1 MVCREENQFVH
12 RQNARDLSEQ
22 GNLANKPD
30 HLISRLETTLVW
42 LFVEIPWLCVV
53 PIILCQPIKN
63 IQCISSRLK
72 REIWSLSALKETMI
86 LEQSHDVQ
94 KPSVLLP
101 TGTKFIGSYGQWK
114 KWETRSTGTLRKLCR
129 TLPTVVLAKEWL
141 IDESVVLYPLT
152 LSFLAICQ
160 SLKIKLLVYSAFCVN
175 LKELPPKINRDV
187 VPFFS
192 STKGHNQRSHFTSP

>member
-114 KWETRSTGTLRKLCR
+114 KWENSIHWYFKKTMQNVAYRCSGEGMTDRRKRCFISSDS
-129 TLPTVVLAKEWL
+129 VLL
-141 IDESVVLYPLT
+141 GD
-152 LSFLAICQ
+152 LSIFE
-160 SLKIKLLVYSAFCVN
+160 N
-175 LKELPPKINRDV
+175 
-187 VPFFS
+187 
-192 STKGHNQRSHFTSP
+192 